1 MAEVTKA
8 LAKIGCTL
16 VSLKVV
22 LTKNMGARTNLYAM
36 HFATA
41 DGSNPKSDLFYLLK
55 PAAGF
60 RTADGVSFHINL
72 SRELLAKF
80 NVCYGCHRFLE
91 RVPVECTCATR
102 RTGPITG
109 TRRQR
114 DEAQASTLHRYMQMQ
129 RMA

>member
-41 DGSNPKSDLFYLLK
+41 DGSNPKSDLFHLIK

-60 RTADGVSFHINL
+60 MTADGVSFHINL
-72 SRELLAKF
+72 SRELLGKF
-80 NVCYGCHRFLE
+80 KVCLGCHRYLE
-91 RVPVECTCATR
+91 RVPDECTCATR
-102 RTGPITG
+102 RTGSITG

-114 DEAQASTLHRYMQMQ
+114 DEAQASTLQRYMQMQ

>member
-1 MAEVTKA
+1 MLNRNT
-8 LAKIGCTL
+8 
-16 VSLKVV
+16 
-22 LTKNMGARTNLYAM
+22 GARTDQYAM
-36 HFATA
+36 NFTTE
-41 DGSNPKSDLFYLLK
+41 DGSIPASALLYLLT

-60 RTADGVSFHINL
+60 TTADGVSFHINL

-80 NVCYGCHRFLE
+80 NVCFGCHRFLE